1 MNEYENTLSATN
13 RPKALRLQKLE
24 VKQLQVQ
31 YEDLQSR
38 VSSLKELLTDKET
51 LIKSQRTTLKIQEEK
66 ISQLTMNNDLLRH
79 MVHILSKHITDSLK
93 ESLPAL
99 PQLPK
104 DSLNEIDSILAVT
117 NKEKKSR
124 RRIKSGADVLESYL
138 NRPQAEKIAK
148 TQQRCFDFAGAE
160 VLSAISE
167 LQDIRRAAQQAARA
181 QGRYTII
188 TSNRISLFEAL
199 SLFLS
204 LRNVA
209 FLNNFEVFL
218 PRVLEMVSDLLELE
232 RIILYVYEDGQL
244 YSLAQIGDINKQMVI
259 PKGFSHLYSALSMPV
274 VFPCAYEDAKFD
286 VRYDQISG
294 FKTNNLACV
303 PLMIGE
309 NTVGILECSN
319 KKTDF
324 IKEDV
329 VLLSQIAKQLALGVV
344 GKLYSDNFKDLGGE
358 SVSMNLNFAL
368 PALKSLVL
376 SIKSFVICE
385 KVSIFIP
392 NSDKLSCLVAS
403 DNSTGSFIP
412 INVSLIG
419 LCFTSK
425 KIINLPN
432 APDHSLYNKKLESY
446 KEVLLIPLGDQGV
459 IQCINKTKG
468 FNERDEAKV
477 ANQAT
482 IAQNLLQMT
491 QKIEKVIAN
500 CEISEKFCD
509 CVKEILI
516 CADFE
521 GKVLLINKKACELL
535 QVSRDKCIDAPITQ
549 VLEHAPDLLG
559 FVVKNRTSG
568 VFPVPKV
575 KVKGQFTSG
584 EISYMAH
591 YFILTLNIS
600 YE

>member
-1 MNEYENTLSATN
+1 MNEYENNLSATY

-31 YEDLQSR
+31 YEDLKSR
-38 VSSLKELLTDKET
+38 LGSLKDLLTDKES

-66 ISQLTMNNDLLRH
+66 ISQLSMNNDLLRH
-79 MVHILSKHITDSLK
+79 MVHILSKHITEALK

-99 PQLPK
+99 PQMPK
-104 DSLNEIDSILAVT
+104 DNLNELDSILAAT

-124 RRIKSGADVLESYL
+124 RRIKSGTDVLESYM
-138 NRPQAEKIAK
+138 NRPQAEKAGK
-148 TQQRCFDFAGAE
+148 AQQKCFDFAGSE

-188 TSNRISLFEAL
+188 TSYRISLFEAL

-232 RIILYVYEDGQL
+232 RIIVYVYDEGQL

-259 PKGFSHLYSALSMPV
+259 PKGFSHLYSGLSTPV
-274 VFPCAYEDAKFD
+274 VFPSAYEDAKFD
-286 VRYDQISG
+286 VRYDQITG

-309 NTVGILECSN
+309 STVGILECSN

-324 IKEDV
+324 IKEDI
-329 VLLSQIAKQLALGVV
+329 VLLCQIAKQLALGVA

-358 SVSMNLNFAL
+358 SVSKNLNLAL

-376 SIKSFVICE
+376 SIKSFVLCE

-392 NSDKLSCLVAS
+392 DSNKLFCLVAS
-403 DNSTGSFIP
+403 DSSSGSSVP
-412 INVSLIG
+412 VNVSLVG

-432 APDHSLYNKKLESY
+432 AHDHSLYDKKLESY

-482 IAQNLLQMT
+482 IAQHLLQMT
-491 QKIEKVIAN
+491 QKIEKFVMN
-500 CEISEKFCD
+500 CEISENFCD
-509 CVKEILI
+509 CVSEVLI
-516 CADFE
+516 CADYE
-521 GKVLLINKKACELL
+521 GKILFINKKGCELL
-535 QVSRDKCIDAPITQ
+535 QVSKDTCIGMPVTQ
-549 VLEHAPDLLG
+549 ALEQTPDLLG
-559 FVVKNRTSG
+559 YVVKNRTSG
-568 VFPVPKV
+568 VYPVPKT
-575 KVKGQFTSG
+575 KVRGQFICG

-600 YE
+600 